1 MKAPSISSV
10 SPSATTIPTLTI
22 YEDFDKIIAKEVC
35 FTETG
40 KFSFKMAKK
49 PAKAI
54 KFEIHIWHFVFFLFS
69 TKQNLNKCEQ
79 LDKNSFAPQGK
90 PV

>member
-1 MKAPSISSV
+1 MFMKAPSISSV
-10 SPSATTIPTLTI
+10 SPSASTIPYIKI

-40 KFSFKMAKK
+40 KFSFEMAKN

-54 KFEIHIWHFVFFLFS
+54 KFEIHIWHFVFFFIS
-69 TKQNLNKCEQ
+69 AKQNFK
-79 LDKNSFAPQGK
+79 
-90 PV
+90 